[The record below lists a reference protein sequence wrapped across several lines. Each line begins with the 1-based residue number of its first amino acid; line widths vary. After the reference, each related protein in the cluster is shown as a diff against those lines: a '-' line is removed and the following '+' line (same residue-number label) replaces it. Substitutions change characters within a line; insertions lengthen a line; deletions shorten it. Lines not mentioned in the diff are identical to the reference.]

1 MLPEVNRL
9 RSSTIFSAVTKSGQ
23 KVSTQNLVMY
33 GVNNFDYKSQKS
45 YPVQFGLII
54 NRSVGGA
61 VKRHKVARLIRH
73 DLLNYL
79 GSFKPNT
86 VVVVRVLKQSE
97 SYSKDIS
104 ELISKL
110 LSKFMVSA

>member
-1 MLPEVNRL
+1 
-9 RSSTIFSAVTKSGQ
+9 
-23 KVSTQNLVMY
+23 MY
-33 GVNNFDYKSQKS
+33 GVNNFNHKSQKS

-73 DLLNYL
+73 DLFNYL
-79 GSFKPNT
+79 GNFKPNT

-110 LSKFMVSA
+110 LNKFMVSA